1 MVLVPYPVVLGPNH
15 QYQDS
20 AIYLYSTKLRQI
32 LAKSAVCL
40 FYQSVRFYQSD
51 QTNLTDINLLDKAR
65 DFDLVQHCLRNAV
78 LAITNVTIHLMNLVE
93 PTLRNKLGCFEDI
106 V

>member
-1 MVLVPYPVVLGPNH
+1 M
-15 QYQDS
+15 S
-20 AIYLYSTKLRQI
+20 TIYSYSTKSRLH

-51 QTNLTDINLLDKAR
+51 QTNLTDIDLLDKAR

-78 LAITNVTIHLMNLVE
+78 LAITNVTIHLMNFVE

>member
-1 MVLVPYPVVLGPNH
+1 M
-15 QYQDS
+15 S
-20 AIYLYSTKLRQI
+20 TIYSYSTTSRLR

-40 FYQSVRFYQSD
+40 FYQSVRFTKVIRQIQLISK
-51 QTNLTDINLLDKAR
+51 LLDKAR
-65 DFDLVQHCLRNAV
+65 DFNLVQHCLRNAV

>member
-51 QTNLTDINLLDKAR
+51 QTNLANISLLDKAR
-65 DFDLVQHCLRNAV
+65 DFDLVQRCLRDAV
-78 LAITNVTIHLMNLVE
+78 LAITNVTIHLMTFVE
-93 PTLRNKLGCFEDI
+93 PILKNKPGYFE
-106 V
+106 

>member
-51 QTNLTDINLLDKAR
+51 QTNLANISLLDKAR
-65 DFDLVQHCLRNAV
+65 DFDLVQRCLRDAV
-78 LAITNVTIHLMNLVE
+78 LAITNVTIHLMTFVE
-93 PTLRNKLGCFEDI
+93 PILKNKLGCFE
-106 V
+106 

>member
-1 MVLVPYPVVLGPNH
+1 M
-15 QYQDS
+15 S
-20 AIYLYSTKLRQI
+20 TIYSYSTNSRLR

-51 QTNLTDINLLDKAR
+51 QTNPTDINLLDKAR
-65 DFDLVQHCLRNAV
+65 DFNLVQHCLRNAV

>member
-1 MVLVPYPVVLGPNH
+1 M
-15 QYQDS
+15 S
-20 AIYLYSTKLRQI
+20 TIYSYSTNSRLR

-40 FYQSVRFYQSD
+40 FYQSVRFTKVIRQIQLISK
-51 QTNLTDINLLDKAR
+51 LLDKAR
-65 DFDLVQHCLRNAV
+65 DFNLVQHCLRNAV